1 MWSKMRRHMAQR
13 KQRKRLG
20 TKKTAVS
27 KRRRMG
33 PSYVPTP
40 THVPIERLVTL
51 AELGLGVERPLNAE
65 KRKWIAKLAREGSD
79 QPILVTP
86 IKDSGYFVLADG
98 WHRVQAA
105 KKKKQKTI
113 YALQIPI
120 RVGLTMAK
128 VNKLL
133 RDIDKEFDYKLDTSG
148 IVAHWAVMQ
157 SMLH

>member
-1 MWSKMRRHMAQR
+1 MRRHMAQR